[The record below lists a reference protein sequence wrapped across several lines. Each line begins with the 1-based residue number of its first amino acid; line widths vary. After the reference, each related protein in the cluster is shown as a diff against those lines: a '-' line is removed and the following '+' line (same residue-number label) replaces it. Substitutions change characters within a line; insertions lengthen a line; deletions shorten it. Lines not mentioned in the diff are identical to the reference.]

1 MVWSFERPSIYGA
14 HSTAA
19 VANEGSESVQ
29 IDTEC
34 SVRRG
39 IQHCRAIGV
48 GSRRL
53 HRIPWKRT
61 CVPGNIAARTFR
73 TVNTGLHQSAP
84 CTLALYALKA
94 NAHCTAAA
102 EAASVFHRRA
112 CIHARAR
119 ARMHACDGARTAL
132 FVHACVSYL
141 CRAWLLEERCVS
153 NSFSKRHLSS
163 IVTRR

>member
-1 MVWSFERPSIYGA
+1 MVWTFERPSIYGA

-61 CVPGNIAARTFR
+61 CVPGNVAARTFR
-73 TVNTGLHQSAP
+73 TVNTGLHRICVEHGCWKRGAYR
-84 CTLALYALKA
+84 TLFLRGTSHPSSLGGDVHFRAWRHIVEDTNLGFGVLKA
-94 NAHCTAAA
+94 SANGNT
-102 EAASVFHRRA
+102 
-112 CIHARAR
+112 
-119 ARMHACDGARTAL
+119 
-132 FVHACVSYL
+132 
-141 CRAWLLEERCVS
+141 
-153 NSFSKRHLSS
+153 
-163 IVTRR
+163 